1 MALRDRWIA
10 QERRWDLRFGMQ
22 CATAANF
29 SMGKDPDKPPLE
41 PGDFFSSLADVE
53 SEPEAMTI
61 HEMAAVL
68 KSAAVKRT

>member
-29 SMGKDPDKPPLE
+29 SMGKDPGKPPLE
-41 PGDFFSSLADVE
+41 PSDFFQSLAEVE

-61 HEMAAVL
+61 YEMAAVL
-68 KSAAVKRT
+68 KGAAIRK